1 MSYGFLSCVPIIILI
16 IGAIITKKMP
26 HMLMLAS
33 FVGAIILYGT
43 GFFAGWVDI
52 MYAALANGSD
62 QYILLILVC
71 SGAMIRILEKSGAM
85 LGFRNMIAKLAT
97 NAKKTMF
104 FTWLLGIVIF
114 IDDYLNALAV
124 SAAMKGL
131 SDEYKIPREH
141 LAYTVNVGGACVC
154 VLIPFSSWAAFG
166 IGTFT
171 DFGYTFNDYL
181 HAIPLMFYPIVA
193 LIICLLVGIG
203 VVPKVGDMKKAYDR
217 VQAGGPVLPEG
228 SKSEEISSSI
238 KPSSPLNFLIPMV
251 VLVVVMLLSD
261 SDLIRGMIAALVA
274 QGVLCVAQRIM
285 TFGEFMEDVLEGAY
299 SMASVCFVV
308 VLSFMMNTVNAELGF
323 SDYVISVLDGVVPAV
338 LLPMIAFVLV
348 AFIAFATGSFWPL
361 VVIVSPIFLPMA
373 QSLSVSPWLVIAALM
388 SGIAF
393 GSQYCMYSDA
403 VFMTAAGTGVDN
415 VAQIRAI
422 SPYVILG
429 AVISCVLFVAFGAIL

>member
-203 VVPKVGDMKKAYDR
+203 VVPMVGDMKKAYDR
-217 VQAGGPVLPEG
+217 VQSGGPVLPEG